1 MFMAYALETFP
12 LFILLFASNNY
23 FNTDIHSDFSVDIL
37 LHFCLLF
44 CFDNTLTN
52 KSYSWVHP

>member
-23 FNTDIHSDFSVDIL
+23 FNTDIHSDFSVDTST
-37 LHFCLLF
+37 LLF
-44 CFDNTLTN
+44 TVLF
-52 KSYSWVHP
+52 